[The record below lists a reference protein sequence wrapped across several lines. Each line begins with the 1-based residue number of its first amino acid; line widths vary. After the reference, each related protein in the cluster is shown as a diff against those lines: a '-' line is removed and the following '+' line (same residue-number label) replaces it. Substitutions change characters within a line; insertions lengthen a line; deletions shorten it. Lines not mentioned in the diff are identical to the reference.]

1 MLIEVEHEFF
11 GSIRELR
18 TPMRVGDEIAHAR
31 RAPKR
36 NEHGAEILAEI
47 GYSPPEI
54 EQLAVEGAF
63 G

>member
-1 MLIEVEHEFF
+1 
-11 GSIRELR
+11 
-18 TPMRVGDEIAHAR
+18 MRVGDEIAPAR